1 MSASSALPYSL
12 LLILLELGLGGALV
26 MQVVDVRGHATRG
39 FVRATTIMLPLL
51 LGLAFWVAFTLDGD
65 VVEGF
70 RIAAAPREALVWLL
84 AAATVVSL
92 AHNAALYSAAR
103 SDQSGQPDAP
113 DALSIRLGWLLSA
126 LALAA
131 IAAAAAML
139 QGSPRGLAALSLL
152 AGSLAIGLAAVG
164 LTLGHW
170 YLVTPRLPA
179 RPLNEV
185 TGAFLLI
192 VVVQIILFGI
202 ALAVPVETPI
212 GGRDRPLAD
221 DVTFWLRI
229 VVGFALPLIFGWMA
243 WTTSRMR
250 SMMAATGL
258 LYLTTA
264 AVLAGQIAAHALMFD
279 SARPI

>member
-26 MQVVDVRGHATRG
+26 MQVIDVRGHATRG

-103 SDQSGQPDAP
+103 GDQPGQP

-152 AGSLAIGLAAVG
+152 AGSLAVGLAAVG

>member
-1 MSASSALPYSL
+1 MSASSALPYTL

-26 MQVVDVRGHATRG
+26 MQIVDARGHATRG
-39 FVRATTIMLPLL
+39 FIRATTIMLPLI
-51 LGLAFWVAFTLDGD
+51 LGLAFWLAFTLGGD

-70 RIAAAPREALVWLL
+70 AVAAGPREALVWLL
-84 AAATVVSL
+84 AAATALSIL
-92 AHNAALYSAAR
+92 HNAALYTDR
-103 SDQSGQPDAP
+103 EELGR
-113 DALSIRLGWLLSA
+113 RLGWLLSGI
-126 LALAA
+126 ALAA
-131 IAAAAAML
+131 IGAAAAML
-139 QGSPRGLAALSLL
+139 EGSPRGLAALSLL
-152 AGSLAIGLAAVG
+152 AGSLAVGLAAVG

-185 TGAFLLI
+185 TGAFLAI
-192 VVVQIILFGI
+192 VVAQLILFGI
-202 ALAVPVETPI
+202 ALAVSVETPL
-212 GGRDRPLAD
+212 GGRDRALTE

-229 VVGFALPLIFGWMA
+229 VVGFALPLAFGWMA

-264 AVLAGQIAAHALMFD
+264 AVLAGEIAGHALMFD
-279 SARPI
+279 SGRPI